1 MVSLTKIRT
10 SWNKPNKEIVN
21 LLNGLGINGFRF
33 PGGTDKATLHNYTGI
48 YSYLLDQYRYMDCK
62 LLEIG
67 VRQGGSALLWHE
79 YMPSVYMYLV
89 DIEDKVNKRIRKQL
103 DENRFTFYKID
114 AYSENALR
122 TLDKNK
128 YHVIIDD
135 GSHAPDDILFVA
147 DRYYRLLEPG
157 GVMILED
164 IPDEGLLQKL
174 TNLFSPEQQKGINI
188 FDVRES
194 GRWDDLVW
202 TITKE
207 AA

>member
-33 PGGTDKATLHNYTGI
+33 PGGTDKATLHNYTGN
-48 YSYLLDQYRYMDCK
+48 YSYFLAQYRYMDCK

-79 YMPSVYMYLV
+79 YMPSVYMHLV
-89 DIEDKVNKRIRKQL
+89 DIEDKVDRRIRKQL
-103 DENRFTFYKID
+103 DKDRFNFYKID
-114 AYSENALR
+114 AYSEIALR

-128 YHVIIDD
+128 YHIIIDD

-147 DRYYRLLEPG
+147 DRYYHLLEPG

-202 TITKE
+202 AITKE

>member
-1 MVSLTKIRT
+1 MASPTNVYT
-10 SWNKPNKEIVN
+10 SWHEPDTQIVE
-21 LLNGLGINGFRF
+21 LLDYLGINGFQS

-79 YMPSVYMYLV
+79 YMPSVYMHLV
-89 DIEDKVNKRIRKQL
+89 DIEDMVDEGIRRRL
-103 DENRFTFYKID
+103 VEDRFNFYEMD
-114 AYSENALR
+114 AYSETALR
-122 TLDKNK
+122 TLDENK
-128 YHVIIDD
+128 YDIIIDD

-147 DRYYRLLEPG
+147 KHYYHLLESG
-157 GVMILED
+157 GVRVIED
-164 IPDEGLLQKL
+164 IPDESLLKKL
-174 TNLFSPEQQKGINI
+174 AGLFSKEEQKGIRV
-188 FDVRES
+188 FDVRDS

-202 TITKE
+202 AITKE

>member
-1 MVSLTKIRT
+1 MASPTDDYTPWREPDT
-10 SWNKPNKEIVN
+10 QIVE
-21 LLNGLGINGFRF
+21 LLDKLGINGFQF

-48 YSYLLDQYRYMDCK
+48 YAYLLEEKRPVDCK

-67 VRQGGSALLWHE
+67 ARQGGSALLWQR
-79 YMPSVYMYLV
+79 YMQRVDIHLV
-89 DIEDKVNKRIRKQL
+89 DIKDGINRRIREKL
-103 DENRFTFYKID
+103 DKNLVTFYEMD
-114 AYSENALR
+114 AYSETALR
-122 TLDKNK
+122 TLDENK
-128 YHVIIDD
+128 YDIIIDD

-147 DRYYRLLEPG
+147 KHYYHLLEPG

-164 IPDEGLLQKL
+164 IPDDSLLKKL
-174 TNLFSPEQQKGINI
+174 AGLFSKEEQKGIRV

-207 AA
+207 T